1 MNVEFRASYGILLR
15 FLNPDGSLDRLLSP
29 IGTSIS
35 NSIYTIDQTIDQN
48 DPDDDED
55 RTIERSMIID
65 EECDSIEDQ
74 LGLAFVA
81 SQTHITRVASMCRR
95 IHDCCEHKTGSKR
108 LLNIDGNKWE
118 ILGLTNADIVPV
130 GGTRYPAV
138 RGLYEF
144 ANYFKHRDEWRRDW
158 TPLNDNQKRTIEVIQ
173 AFGAQPG
180 STGNLRHGFAG
191 LFGNDD
197 FANVGQIA
205 DAVEAWTR
213 AIRKAYEREL
223 GL

>member
-118 ILGLTNADIVPV
+118 IRADKRRHRTCRRNTLSRSQRIVRV
-130 GGTRYPAV
+130 C
-138 RGLYEF
+138 E
-144 ANYFKHRDEWRRDW
+144 
-158 TPLNDNQKRTIEVIQ
+158 
-173 AFGAQPG
+173 
-180 STGNLRHGFAG
+180 
-191 LFGNDD
+191 LF
-197 FANVGQIA
+197 Q
-205 DAVEAWTR
+205 TSR
-213 AIRKAYEREL
+213 
-223 GL
+223 